1 MIPMSMNS
9 TIPGTRTALAGLA
22 LMAASLATSAAAAPP
37 ERLAAESDMVV
48 LAQLERVDYEYT
60 RGFPVDG
67 RAWFKVLIPYKMSKP
82 MERIIVHE
90 SGLKDI
96 ECYFPDDPR
105 ALEQP
110 RYLLFLQEREDGKLW
125 GHPEGC
131 FLEIL
136 VTGSGRYAVRW
147 PQDFLELSEEGRA
160 LVQEL
165 TFQGPLARIDASDE
179 TRTARADQAERYH
192 MRIDGTDLHYTRG
205 ILLGDFRPLMG
216 DGLSLEDRDRPT
228 RAELTDAAEESE
240 EAEEE
245 ESGDG

>member
-1 MIPMSMNS
+1 MIPMPMKYKDPWMQSV
-9 TIPGTRTALAGLA
+9 LAGLA
-22 LMAASLATSAAAAPP
+22 LMATGLMTSAAAAPP
-37 ERLAAESDMVV
+37 ERLAAESDLVV

-67 RAWFKVLIPYKMSKP
+67 RAWFKVLIPYKMPKP

-90 SGLKDI
+90 TGLKEI

-105 ALEQP
+105 AMEQP
-110 RYLLFLQEREDGKLW
+110 RYLLFLQEGEDGKLW

-147 PQDFLELSEEGRA
+147 PQDYLELNEEGRA

-165 TFQGPLARIDASDE
+165 TFQGPLARIDASDQ
-179 TRTARADQAERYH
+179 TRTARAEQAERYH
-192 MRIDGTDLHYTRG
+192 MRIDDTDLYYTRG
-205 ILLGDFRPLMG
+205 ILLGEFRRLMG
-216 DGLSLEDRDRPT
+216 DGLSLDDRERPT
-228 RAELTDAAEESE
+228 RAELPDAAE

-245 ESGDG
+245 GSGNG